1 MTKHGLA
8 APDVLRRNN
17 VRVSGDPDAR
27 VMMFAHGFGCSHE
40 TWGLVAPH
48 FESDHRV
55 VLFDYVGAGGSD
67 LAAYRR
73 GKYASLDGYATD
85 VLEILEA
92 LDASDVVFVGHS
104 VSAMVGVLA
113 ANRAPERFGA
123 LVLIGPSPRY
133 TNDGD
138 YRGGFE
144 PADIDALLDS
154 LDANF
159 VEWSH
164 ATAPLIMG
172 TPDRPELGDGLTKS
186 FCRYDPSIARD
197 FARVT
202 FLSDNRDDLR
212 ELSCPALVLQSRAD
226 MIAPTDVGHFVHTAI
241 RGSRLRLLNATGH
254 VPILSAADEVVTE
267 IRQFL
272 S

>member
-1 MTKHGLA
+1 MPGLA
-8 APDVLRRNN
+8 TSDVLQRNN
-17 VRVSGDPDAR
+17 VRVSGDPTAR
-27 VMMFAHGFGCSHE
+27 VIMFAHGFGCSQE
-40 TWGLVAPH
+40 TWGLVAPR
-48 FESDHRV
+48 FEQDHRV
-55 VLFDYVGAGGSD
+55 VLFDYVGAGRSD
-67 LAAYRR
+67 RDAYHR

-113 ANRAPERFGA
+113 ANRAPDRIGS

-144 PADIDALLDS
+144 RPDIDELLDS

-159 VEWSH
+159 VEWSL

-172 TPDRPELGDGLTKS
+172 TPDRPELGDRLAES
-186 FCRYDPSIARD
+186 FCRYDPRIARE

-212 ELSCPALVLQSRAD
+212 HLTQPALVLQCRAD
-226 MIAPTDVGHFVHTAI
+226 MIAPSEVGHYVHATIA
-241 RGSRLRLLNATGH
+241 GSQLRLLDATGH
-254 VPILSAADEVVTE
+254 VPILSAADEVVDE
-267 IRQFL
+267 IRRFL
-272 S
+272 E